1 MSTRSE
7 LRTQLKDEI
16 KKDPNGKI
24 WSNDVLDRFI
34 NQGYFKFQKDG
45 NFQWRE
51 NEGNTTFTLT
61 WVQEYAIPT
70 DYGKTNLVRYNGT
83 TLYKTSKLRLKREY
97 TSFVWGTPSK
107 YYTYGAFIGFD
118 VIPNVSGTIDWDY
131 QKINKLAAADGTESD
146 YDTDFDN
153 AIVLYAT
160 FRAFSTIPELAGVA
174 RAKFQEYEIERD
186 NLYSSYIFD
195 DTSDLHFTVPRG
207 RSFTRDNVLDR

>member
-1 MSTRSE
+1 M
-7 LRTQLKDEI
+7 L
-16 KKDPNGKI
+16 N
-24 WSNDVLDRFI
+24 RFI
-34 NQGYFKFQKDG
+34 DQAYFKIQKDG

-51 NEGNTTFTLT
+51 NEGNTTFALT

-70 DYGKTNLVRYNGT
+70 DFGKTNLVRYNWT

-97 TSFVWGTPSK
+97 TSFVSGTPSK

-131 QKINKLAAADGTESD
+131 QKINKLAAEDTAESD

-160 FRAFSTIPELAGVA
+160 FRAFSTIPELAWVA
-174 RAKFQEYEIERD
+174 RSKFQEYEIERD
-186 NLYSSYIFD
+186 NLFSAYIFD
-195 DTSDLHFTVPRG
+195 DINDLQYTVQRG